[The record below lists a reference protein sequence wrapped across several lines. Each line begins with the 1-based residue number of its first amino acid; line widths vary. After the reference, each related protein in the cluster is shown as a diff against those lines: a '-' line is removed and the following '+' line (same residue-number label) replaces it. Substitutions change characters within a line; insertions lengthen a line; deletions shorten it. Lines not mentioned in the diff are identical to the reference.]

1 MIKLNSDLTR
11 GLDVFKNNIS
21 DAGFNQTNS
30 QAPSAQSDIV
40 HVSQSH
46 QQSFTFFYRS
56 VHSKLEQAL
65 DAKTSKLEQE
75 IAEQKLAEQN
85 DRAETAA
92 SNILNFVEHQLK
104 QDVADGSTKAQLESR
119 INAALEGF
127 NQGYDEAEDAL
138 SSLQLLSPDLNSE
151 ISLTKEKVLAGIEQF
166 KADYLGQEPA
176 ETDDVTSTPE
186 TQPAQASSNEAA
198 FLAKQSA
205 GLANDFTFELT
216 TADGDKVTINAS
228 MIAAQSREAGG
239 YSGNANGQQT
249 QMAYLSQASYKESN
263 FAFSVEG
270 ELDEKELEAIN
281 NLLNQVN
288 DLAGD
293 FYGGDVSKAFDKALE
308 LNYNS
313 DEISEFSISLT
324 QIKNFTAY
332 QAYQTDKPIF
342 NPNAISQLKPL
353 ADFTRDLVSVSQQV
367 EDIFAHPRDLI
378 TDVMKQITQL
388 REPIDYSAQKP
399 SFDDFANKL
408 LDTFSSHLTA

>member
-1 MIKLNSDLTR
+1 MIKLNSDLTH
-11 GLDVFKNNIS
+11 GLDVFKRNIS
-21 DAGFNQTNS
+21 GTEFNQANS
-30 QAPSAQSDIV
+30 QAPKAQSETV
-40 HVSQSH
+40 HFSQSH

-65 DAKTSKLEQE
+65 EAKTSKLEQE
-75 IAEQKLAEQN
+75 IAERQLAEQN
-85 DRAETAA
+85 ERADVAA
-92 SNILNFVEHQLK
+92 NNILKFVEHQLQ
-104 QDVADGSTKAQLESR
+104 QDVADGSTKEQLESR

-138 SSLQLLSPDLNSE
+138 SSLELLSPELNAE

-166 KADYLGQEPA
+166 KVDYLDQEPVEPELSEPEQTA
-176 ETDDVTSTPE
+176 PTS
-186 TQPAQASSNEAA
+186 QSANESA
-198 FLAKQSA
+198 LLDRQSA
-205 GLANDFTFELT
+205 GLANDFSFELT

-228 MIAAQSREAGG
+228 MLMAQTQELGA
-239 YSGNANGQQT
+239 YSSTADGRQI
-249 QMAYLSQASYKESN
+249 QMAYMSQASYKESS

-270 ELDEKELEAIN
+270 ELDDEELKAIN
-281 NLLNQVN
+281 GLLNQVN

-313 DEISEFSISLT
+313 EEISEFSISLT

-332 QAYQTDKPIF
+332 QAYQTEQPIF

-353 ADFTRDLVSVSQQV
+353 ADFTRDLVNVSQQV

-388 REPIDYSAQKP
+388 RQPIDYSANKP

-408 LDTFSSHLTA
+408 LDTFSSHLAE

>member
-1 MIKLNSDLTR
+1 MIKLNSDLTH
-11 GLDVFKNNIS
+11 GLDVFKRNIS
-21 DAGFNQTNS
+21 GAEFNQANS
-30 QAPSAQSDIV
+30 QAPRAQSETV
-40 HVSQSH
+40 HFSQSH

-65 DAKTSKLEQE
+65 EAKTSKLEQE
-75 IAEQKLAEQN
+75 IAERQLAEQN
-85 DRAETAA
+85 ERADVAA
-92 SNILNFVEHQLK
+92 NNILKFVELQLQ
-104 QDVADGSTKAQLESR
+104 QDVADGSTKEQLESR

-138 SSLQLLSPDLNSE
+138 SGLELLSPELNAE

-166 KADYLGQEPA
+166 KVDYLDQEPVELEVSEPEQTA
-176 ETDDVTSTPE
+176 PTRQST
-186 TQPAQASSNEAA
+186 NEST
-198 FLAKQSA
+198 LLDRQSA
-205 GLANDFTFELT
+205 GLANDFSLELT

-228 MIAAQSREAGG
+228 MLMAQTQELGA
-239 YSGNANGQQT
+239 YSGSVDGQQI
-249 QMAYLSQASYKESN
+249 QMAYMSQASYKESS

-270 ELDEKELEAIN
+270 ELDDEELKAIN
-281 NLLNQVN
+281 GLLNQVN

-293 FYGGDVSKAFDKALE
+293 FYGGDVSKAFGKALE

-313 DEISEFSISLT
+313 EEISEFSISLT

-332 QAYQTDKPIF
+332 QAYQTEQPIF

-353 ADFTRDLVSVSQQV
+353 ADFTRDLVNVSQQV

-388 REPIDYSAQKP
+388 RQPIDYSDNKP

-408 LDTFSSHLTA
+408 LDTFSSHLTE